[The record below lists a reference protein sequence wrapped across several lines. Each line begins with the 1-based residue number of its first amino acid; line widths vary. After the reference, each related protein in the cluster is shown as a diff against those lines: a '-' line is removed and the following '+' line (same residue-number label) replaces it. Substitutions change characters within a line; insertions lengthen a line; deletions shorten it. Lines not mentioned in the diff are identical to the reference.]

1 MKNQSLC
8 QYKHVSVWSKDYDS
22 AGGKKIFCIYMYYTQ
37 KKNFNSTNVG
47 PKPGWKR
54 RRVMHF
60 VRY

>member
-37 KKNFNSTNVG
+37 KK
-47 PKPGWKR
+47 KL
-54 RRVMHF
+54 
-60 VRY
+60 